1 MKDCTSIYSKNLTLS
16 WVVHW
21 GQVKLTSVDTTGAG
35 DTFVGY
41 FLAKTARGS
50 KIEDCLKIATKAAA
64 LCVTRKGA
72 AASIPKR
79 SKLY

>member
-1 MKDCTSIYSKNLTLS
+1 
-16 WVVHW
+16 
-21 GQVKLTSVDTTGAG
+21 
-35 DTFVGY
+35 VGY
-41 FLAKTARGS
+41 FLSETVRGT